1 MVRRREEEGRPHA
14 MVIIAAMTEEAEE
27 LVGGLCLVV
36 FSNASKCVVC
46 WGV

>member
-27 LVGGLCLVV
+27 LVGGLV
-36 FSNASKCVVC
+36 FSSVCNACKCVVC